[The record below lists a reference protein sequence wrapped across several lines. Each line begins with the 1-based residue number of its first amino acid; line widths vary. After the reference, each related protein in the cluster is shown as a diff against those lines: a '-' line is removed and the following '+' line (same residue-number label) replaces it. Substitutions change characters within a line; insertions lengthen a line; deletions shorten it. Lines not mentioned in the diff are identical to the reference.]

1 MESIVKKPLRHVE
14 RGDSVALVE
23 KAVEH
28 ELMLAGT
35 LDRKLVGILERF
47 LDIVG
52 VERGHRADI
61 ADVVASQSEDIG
73 VCFHHHSEVSEE
85 CGHTSEATV
94 VAGDIEL
101 AFGIFL
107 DTGIRQEVDEVLCHT
122 YGTRAGTSA
131 AMRRGEGLV
140 QVDMHDVESHIAGT
154 HLAEQRVE
162 VGSVIV
168 EETSGIVHKLGDL
181 ENLNLEHTERVG
193 IGHHDS
199 SHGIVEER
207 LEILHVDR
215 AVGLRLHLH
224 HFEACHHRGRGV
236 SAVCRVGNNDLGTPG
251 VAPRDVILTHHHQ
264 TGKLSMGSGIGIERE
279 LLETRKRGQ
288 SLLQIVVEFK
298 RALRGLCFLKRMD
311 FGEFGHSGHLLVDFG
326 VVLHGTASEGI
337 ETGVDTEV
345 LVRKIGIVTHHVEF
359 AYFGKFRS
367 LAAHEAG
374 GDVGQCVVS
383 VIVGGELVALSA
395 GT

>member
-168 EETSGIVHKLGDL
+168 ERPPHRSTSFGDL

-193 IGHHDS
+193 IGHHDT

-207 LEILHVDR
+207 RD
-215 AVGLRLHLH
+215 
-224 HFEACHHRGRGV
+224 
-236 SAVCRVGNNDLGTPG
+236 P
-251 VAPRDVILTHHHQ
+251 PR
-264 TGKLSMGSGIGIERE
+264 
-279 LLETRKRGQ
+279 
-288 SLLQIVVEFK
+288 
-298 RALRGLCFLKRMD
+298 
-311 FGEFGHSGHLLVDFG
+311 
-326 VVLHGTASEGI
+326 
-337 ETGVDTEV
+337 
-345 LVRKIGIVTHHVEF
+345 
-359 AYFGKFRS
+359 RS
-367 LAAHEAG
+367 SRWA
-374 GDVGQCVVS
+374 
-383 VIVGGELVALSA
+383 
-395 GT
+395 